1 MKLTETTDAMVWA
14 TEFCRIFKGF
24 VIFPV
29 EANVG
34 GNTVDEGTMVGW
46 FANAMQT
53 ALDLDGPQVVTAH
66 VRDDDTIELLDLEP
80 GRDVRISPE
89 LLVELVNRI
98 NQGVRGRPRGMDG
111 SRLTTAA
118 DTIDELAAE
127 VDQFTDT
134 ASDAAATVADK
145 MRSVATD
152 LRTAGAALDEE
163 SAAAETA
170 PEGEGEA
177 EPV

>member
-1 MKLTETTDAMVWA
+1 MKLTETTDAMV
-14 TEFCRIFKGF
+14 CRIFAGYIVGTEPPK
-24 VIFPV
+24 
-29 EANVG
+29 ANVAV
-34 GNTVDEGTMVGW
+34 VDPGVFVGW

-111 SRLTTAA
+111 SRLITAA